1 MVQRN
6 IPFSV
11 SRNDGRPLVA
21 QVADGLRQAIVAGFY
36 RPGDVVPPSR
46 DLAPKLG
53 VSRIVTKAA
62 LAQLSAEGLVVAR
75 PRIGTVVR
83 DRNVKQ
89 WKGRVI
95 FACPEGDENYAQ
107 TVLAG
112 TLRNRLTEAGYLFTQ
127 VCLPQKARDRYD
139 FARLD
144 AALSQSADMIVTMF
158 ARPHIL
164 SRLSR
169 QKVPFAVFGEYA
181 KAPRPAVGG
190 TWLNFNLAAGEFAA
204 ACKANGIR
212 NVVEF
217 CYCAMCDVA
226 PALRKVGIGIK
237 KIQVP
242 PNRLDSS
249 LINVKR
255 MGMEIF
261 GRLIAKKQISR
272 DTVYFFADDYLAS
285 GALTALSYAGLRSP
299 EDVRIVTFANKRLGP
314 AYPRELSRMEF
325 DAHKAGDVLAD
336 AVLECLK
343 GGKYPSGS
351 VVGPVWVAGETMGA
365 PLWIQ
370 GKAKSAKAKGGRKR

>member
-36 RPGDVVPPSR
+36 WPGDVVPPSR

-144 AALSQSADMIVTMF
+144 AALSQSADIY
-158 ARPHIL
+158 L
-164 SRLSR
+164 
-169 QKVPFAVFGEYA
+169 VFHS
-181 KAPRPAVGG
+181 
-190 TWLNFNLAAGEFAA
+190 T
-204 ACKANGIR
+204 
-212 NVVEF
+212 
-217 CYCAMCDVA
+217 
-226 PALRKVGIGIK
+226 
-237 KIQVP
+237 
-242 PNRLDSS
+242 
-249 LINVKR
+249 
-255 MGMEIF
+255 
-261 GRLIAKKQISR
+261 
-272 DTVYFFADDYLAS
+272 
-285 GALTALSYAGLRSP
+285 
-299 EDVRIVTFANKRLGP
+299 
-314 AYPRELSRMEF
+314 
-325 DAHKAGDVLAD
+325 
-336 AVLECLK
+336 
-343 GGKYPSGS
+343 
-351 VVGPVWVAGETMGA
+351 
-365 PLWIQ
+365 
-370 GKAKSAKAKGGRKR
+370 